1 MADKIKLKYSFGKTI
16 NAGNYESFRVDAGA
30 EWFCEN
36 KKVDVDRTFAAMK
49 KFVDGKVREG
59 ELECQV

>member
-16 NAGNYESFRVDAGA
+16 SVGNFEFIRVDVGA

-36 KKVDVDRTFAAMK
+36 KKADVDRTFAAMK